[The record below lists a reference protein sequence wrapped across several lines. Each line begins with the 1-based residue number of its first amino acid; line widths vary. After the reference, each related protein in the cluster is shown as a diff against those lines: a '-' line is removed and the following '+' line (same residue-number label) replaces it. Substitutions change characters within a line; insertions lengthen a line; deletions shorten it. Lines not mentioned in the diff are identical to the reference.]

1 MRRAMNDAMLTA
13 GSVLALI
20 IGLIAIDADVRNQLS
35 MRLASHPLA
44 DVAST
49 SDRVRAIASVVF
61 VAAREQ
67 TVAHAPLAIFTLA
80 AVVLVLFMLRT

>member
-20 IGLIAIDADVRNQLS
+20 VGLIAIDADVRNQLS

-49 SDRVRAIASVVF
+49 GDRVRAIASVVF

-67 TVAHAPLAIFTLA
+67 TPLAMFTLA